1 MREIP
6 KANEIYRHFKGNL
19 YRIVTLA
26 THSETGQQLVVYQ
39 ALYGDYTVYA
49 RELSMFMS
57 RVDRKKYP
65 DAQQEDR
72 FVLLPQIVGQEP
84 AAVGVQPTSRKETV
98 PPLSQKKTTPPLSR
112 KETAQPPIG
121 KEATPPLSRK
131 EAAQPPYQ
139 EAAQS
144 AAPPPSCGDF
154 PAPQSAPSQPL
165 PEEAVKGQ
173 ESETAEGE
181 ETALDPLLL
190 QFLDADTYRE
200 KLNLLAALRPRIT
213 DDMINTM
220 AVSLDVEVND
230 GEIGE
235 RYEALKTCLMTME
248 RYECSRLR

>member
-84 AAVGVQPTSRKETV
+84 AAVGVQPTLRKETV

-112 KETAQPPIG
+112 KEA
-121 KEATPPLSRK
+121 APPLSRK
-131 EAAQPPYQ
+131 EAAPPPYQ

-154 PAPQSAPSQPL
+154 PAPKSAPSQPL
-165 PEEAVKGQ
+165 PGEAVKGQ
-173 ESETAEGE
+173 ESEMAEGE

-235 RYEALKTCLMTME
+235 RYEALKTCLLTME

>member
-6 KANEIYRHFKGNL
+6 KTNEIYRHFKGNL

-26 THSETGQQLVVYQ
+26 THSETGEQLVVYQ

-57 RVDRKKYP
+57 RVDREKYP

-72 FVLLPQIVGQEP
+72 FVLLPQIVGQETT
-84 AAVGVQPTSRKETV
+84 AVGAQPL
-98 PPLSQKKTTPPLSR
+98 PR
-112 KETAQPPIG
+112 KETAQPPY
-121 KEATPPLSRK
+121 KEAVP
-131 EAAQPPYQ
+131 QPVPSQPSQ
-139 EAAQS
+139 EAAK
-144 AAPPPSCGDF
+144 
-154 PAPQSAPSQPL
+154 PQE
-165 PEEAVKGQ
+165 PEA
-173 ESETAEGE
+173 AEGAE
-181 ETALDPLLL
+181 AALDPFLL

-230 GEIGE
+230 GEIDE
-235 RYEALKTCLMTME
+235 RYEALKTCLLTME